1 MRELEFQ
8 QTGVPGPPP
17 DLTIEATVR
26 RPLPNQQAQ
35 FPPLYL
41 PTFVPPATRVLP
53 TFTLSKPGSQKTVEA
68 LLINRNKDNRFQVE
82 QCLPL
87 FLAKPNY
94 TLRCADLIQFD
105 QAKIK
110 PFKVFPSPLRG
121 RHLCGH
127 ALT

>member
-41 PTFVPPATRVLP
+41 PTFVPPYAGP
-53 TFTLSKPGSQKTVEA
+53 AHFHTFKAWHSKTVEA

-82 QCLPL
+82 QCLPI